1 MNQDS
6 RPPVLPQGVLASL
19 RSMRF
24 DLGEASGALGDL
36 GTFIPIVA
44 SLIAVCRLD
53 AGSVLLFAGLANVL
67 TGIAFGQPVP
77 VQPMKAIAAVAIAE
91 SLSPGSIAAAGLAT
105 GAVVLVLGLTGLVET
120 IDRLVPRPV
129 VRGIQLG
136 VGLKLLVKGIDLIRQ
151 TQPLALDGWLTAAA
165 GAGVVLL
172 ASRRPRFPSALVLFA
187 AGIAVMAAVRPE
199 LLGHLP
205 AGWNG
210 LHLVIPSAAEWETG
224 IVRGAVPQLPLTL
237 LNSVIAVCA
246 LSEDLYPGRGAGTRK
261 MAASV
266 GLMNV
271 LGCWLGAMPMCH
283 GAGGLAGQHRFGART
298 GGAVVMLGIA
308 KMAVGVAFGASAGLL
323 LAAYPLSILGVLLAF
338 AGIEL
343 ALPARECRGREPFFV
358 AVLTAGGCLGFN
370 TAVGVLLGLGA
381 AALMRARTSAGKPVV

>member
-1 MNQDS
+1 
-6 RPPVLPQGVLASL
+6 
-19 RSMRF
+19 
-24 DLGEASGALGDL
+24 
-36 GTFIPIVA
+36 
-44 SLIAVCRLD
+44 
-53 AGSVLLFAGLANVL
+53 
-67 TGIAFGQPVP
+67 
-77 VQPMKAIAAVAIAE
+77 AE

-343 ALPARECRGREPFFV
+343 ALPARECREREPFFV